1 MILIKHKNKNKK
13 TKKHIIIKKR
23 KTRLI
28 IKKRKLRSI
37 NKNHSFIKA
46 NSFLQKY
53 YVKSKYHL
61 PMFHKIINKNGGGIL
76 TNLEEK
82 EFYNNIITVAE
93 SPQNVAQNNVI
104 IKKHIDKILE
114 VAHNVVIKFEDKQG
128 RDKKIKISGIDK
140 FIHEILTNIEKYK
153 EISITA
159 LNCISLQ
166 CVILFTELL
175 RLRDEDKF
183 KILPQNIDTYNKI
196 LKLEWDNIDKLVT
209 WDKRYIS
216 TYDIDQ
222 DLTYDIDKYLQPNI
236 FLSLLGE
243 LSLLQII
250 ESYSKEIYI
259 CGVSIDYIY
268 ADGKCH
274 NPYDFMD
281 HDIIHKGIRGEMPS
295 EVLEAESE
303 FIEHIKSEY
312 SKSNLEETRK
322 KDLYKIV
329 LLLFL
334 IMHERGDEFNLNKTI
349 IMDLNIENTFKNSYT
364 FRCPGRFANIKD
376 LGGLLPDEFKD
387 EKKISSLM
395 IPKICPYFAD
405 VCEVFN
411 KEWNTFFKEFNNY
424 ENTKKTS
431 SEA

>member
-1 MILIKHKNKNKK
+1 
-13 TKKHIIIKKR
+13 
-23 KTRLI
+23 
-28 IKKRKLRSI
+28 
-37 NKNHSFIKA
+37 
-46 NSFLQKY
+46 
-53 YVKSKYHL
+53 
-61 PMFHKIINKNGGGIL
+61 
-76 TNLEEK
+76 
-82 EFYNNIITVAE
+82 
-93 SPQNVAQNNVI
+93 
-104 IKKHIDKILE
+104 
-114 VAHNVVIKFEDKQG
+114 
-128 RDKKIKISGIDK
+128 
-140 FIHEILTNIEKYK
+140 
-153 EISITA
+153 
-159 LNCISLQ
+159 
-166 CVILFTELL
+166 
-175 RLRDEDKF
+175 
-183 KILPQNIDTYNKI
+183 LPQNIDTYNKI